1 MRAAR
6 RSHFVSAAQV
16 AYHFGAYTLKE
27 ALALSRTERQLL
39 LNTVLADEER
49 QWDRFERSMGIAWD
63 VADVI
68 AFSQK
73 GSGTP
78 AEIPPV
84 VRIPALLAMAPEFFK
99 AISDDMRKRWSAQN
113 ASVVSGDVAPGSKVV
128 EVGSLSAKDAR
139 ELFKLLERQQPP
151 APEKT

>member
-1 MRAAR
+1 M
-6 RSHFVSAAQV
+6 
-16 AYHFGAYTLKE
+16 
-27 ALALSRTERQLL
+27 
-39 LNTVLADEER
+39 
-49 QWDRFERSMGIAWD
+49 
-63 VADVI
+63 
-68 AFSQK
+68 
-73 GSGTP
+73 
-78 AEIPPV
+78 